1 MKKLLVPAAAA
12 LLATTV
18 AATTATAATQQFSS
32 VQKQQIEAIIKD
44 YIISHPE
51 VLVEAGKTLQ
61 KQQMQ
66 KMLSHAQ
73 IAAVSQADK
82 LVHDSVSPIVGN
94 KAGKVT
100 VIEFYDYQCAVCHEQ
115 APIMEQLIKKYPHV
129 RFIFRQLPI
138 FGPASQY
145 AAKVAIAAYHQGKF
159 DAFNKKLFDA
169 HLMEG
174 QLTKKAVNDIAK
186 AAGVSVPTKDDTHSE
201 EIAKQYFTQ
210 GISLARALGF
220 PGTPGLIIMP
230 TNAHPDSDKVTVF
243 LGYSGL
249 HPLEEAIKKAQ

>member
-1 MKKLLVPAAAA
+1 MKKLLVPAIAA
-12 LLATTV
+12 LLATTM
-18 AATTATAATQQFSS
+18 ATTSATAASQQFSS
-32 VQKQQIEAIIKD
+32 AQKQQIETIIKD
-44 YIISHPE
+44 YIIAHPE

-61 KQQMQ
+61 KRQMQ

-82 LVHDSVSPIVGN
+82 LVHDSISPIVGN

-115 APIMEQLIKKYPHV
+115 APIMEQLVKKYPNV

-145 AAKVAIAAYHQGKF
+145 AAKVAIAAYQQGKF
-159 DAFNKKLFDA
+159 DTFNKKLFDA

-186 AAGVSVPTKDDTHSE
+186 ASGVTVPTKDDAHSE
-201 EIAKQYFTQ
+201 KIAKQYFTQ
-210 GISLARALGF
+210 GVSLARALGF

-230 TNAHPDSDKVTVF
+230 TSVRPDSDKVTVF
-243 LGYSGL
+243 LGYSDL
-249 HPLEEAIKKAQ
+249 PTLEKAIKKAQ